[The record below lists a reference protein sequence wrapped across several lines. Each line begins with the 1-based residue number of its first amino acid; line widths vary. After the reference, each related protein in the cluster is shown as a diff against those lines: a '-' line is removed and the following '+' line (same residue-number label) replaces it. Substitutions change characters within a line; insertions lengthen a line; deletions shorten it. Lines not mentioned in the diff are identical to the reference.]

1 MRFCVTAFLFMSLP
15 MYAALPYVLR
25 SPYVLPTTDEINDV
39 DLTFYGPPATP
50 AYTPPATRDATNTGY
65 GPLFPPPTTSS
76 GYGTPPAVA
85 TPPSISFSP
94 PVKSTSVR
102 TSAPLT
108 PVDPE
113 VFEEPTAAPI
123 AVLTSEPTAAPT
135 AAPTTEPTARPT
147 ARPTFAPTAL
157 PTTRPTSNP
166 SAQPTVQP
174 KTAAPLGKERVCSFS
189 GDPHLVSFLGTPFDL
204 HLEGVYTTRVRPG
217 RQNPDADP
225 ELRRQPVV
233 ARWRAQGLMRTA
245 ARGPAA
251 GYSRSLRTRHDR
263 GAVQRR
269 VAMDNRHTSIRSR
282 KRCKPLPDL

>member
-1 MRFCVTAFLFMSLP
+1 

-65 GPLFPPPTTSS
+65 GPPPTTSS

-113 VFEEPTAAPI
+113 IFEELTAAPI

-147 ARPTFAPTAL
+147 ARPTRQGEGLLVQWRPAPRL
-157 PTTRPTSNP
+157 VPGDPLRPTP
-166 SAQPTVQP
+166 GGGVH
-174 KTAAPLGKERVCSFS
+174 TA
-189 GDPHLVSFLGTPFDL
+189 
-204 HLEGVYTTRVRPG
+204 RVRPG

-251 GYSRSLRTRHDR
+251 GDSCSLRTRHDR
-263 GAVQRR
+263 RAV
-269 VAMDNRHTSIRSR
+269 
-282 KRCKPLPDL
+282 